1 METSN
6 EFNELIAKFR
16 NEADRFIATVILKE
30 TELKNKKK
38 ELTIWRDRYPF
49 LKEKP
54 KLPFFKDLAWHFIQP
69 DILAFSEEEIAKIRT
84 YIVSKICG
92 IYKHAQS
99 MKTALC
105 NDRICQNAEKGVC
118 TIAFTKNTIDANTQW
133 LLRLISDLTRLIVEF
148 NRSHP
153 ELPPMESKDMLFVC
167 SSKVPIKN
175 QKHNQ
180 IGSNSTHCKNIS
192 EYISILTSRN
202 HNYPPPILLLCS
214 NNARVKEINI
224 LLKSLPGLHDNLRF
238 PIEIQWDEAHNMTEG
253 IPSKRVSIEHILFNP
268 YVIALIPC
276 TATADENIADDE
288 NPLWRSA
295 DLENRAINYA
305 NIEKYS
311 VKSSDSEYS
320 ALCDAGQ
327 VTIER
332 VRQDSRYKE
341 YNITEFERKVF
352 IDVDNFATKNKI
364 TKEIR
369 ETNPG
374 IHGKEF
380 EDLVDELW
388 LKDIDRR
395 RQLEFH
401 IFMTGEIQ
409 GYNDILN
416 VLDNWLQM
424 SDDKLL
430 FPFNEQTIHVIQT
443 PNRKV
448 LTRSAMIHALD
459 QPYKPICI
467 GLYGGKINL
476 MYHTSSE
483 VINERIHSE
492 LCDSVSVQAMNDKVQ
507 TIIEELNKEGVDTS
521 VPIIIMGNYIPTGES
536 ITFVNSAYGVL
547 RSVFKTHDG
556 QKSNADK
563 DYQTYCRCCYMV
575 DAFKRANPAF
585 ECPPKFIIGTELSI
599 ANAIA
604 YEKRNDD
611 RVDRLRRNIGIYNEG
626 LTEYNPSLSS
636 NGVSESDTNIAI
648 PVKIIID
655 DPEDENI
662 VNLRQILLN
671 KITLQPERTE
681 IMRLFGRARDN
692 QSIII
697 TDKTGKF
704 NFTDFTLKSVRRYRK
719 KNDAN
724 QEDAMKIRDRKE
736 SYANKNSEYLPFEA
750 DYRFESYHANF
761 NQSASFMNDKSKIK
775 EKECDLTCC
784 IDRYEYIGT
793 VNNKNTMWLSYRF

>member
-1 METSN
+1 MEISD
-6 EFNELIAKFR
+6 ELNELMARFM
-16 NEADRFIATVILKE
+16 NETDRFIGKVISKE
-30 TELKNKKK
+30 TELKNNKK
-38 ELTIWRDRYPF
+38 ELSIWRNRYPF

-54 KLPFFKDLAWHFIQP
+54 KLPLFDELARHFIQP
-69 DILAFSEEEIAKIRT
+69 DSSTFSEEEVAKIRT
-84 YIVSKICG
+84 YLVSKIRG

-133 LLRLISDLTRLIVEF
+133 LLRLISDLTHLIIEF
-148 NRSHP
+148 NKSHP

-167 SSKVPIKN
+167 SSKVPIK
-175 QKHNQ
+175 
-180 IGSNSTHCKNIS
+180 IGTNSTHCKNIS

-214 NNARVKEINI
+214 NHARVKEINV
-224 LLKSLPGLHDNLRF
+224 LLRSLPGLHTNLQF

-253 IPSKRVSIEHILFNP
+253 IPSKRATIEHILFNP
-268 YVIALIPC
+268 YVITLIPC
-276 TATADENIADDE
+276 TATADENIADDK

-295 DLENRAINYA
+295 DLENNAINYA

-311 VKSSDSEYS
+311 VQSSDPEYS

-327 VTIER
+327 VTIEE
-332 VRQDSRYKE
+332 VRQDGKYKE
-341 YNITEFERKVF
+341 YNIKEFEREVF
-352 IDVDNFATKNKI
+352 INVDNFATKNKI
-364 TKEIR
+364 IKEIR
-369 ETNPG
+369 ETNSD

-380 EDLVDELW
+380 DDLVEEEW

-424 SDDKLL
+424 SDGKSL
-430 FPFNEQTIHVIQT
+430 FPLNEQTIHVIQT
-443 PNRKV
+443 PNRKM

-476 MYHTSSE
+476 MYHTSSG
-483 VINERIHSE
+483 VINDRTHSE
-492 LCDSVSVQAMNDKVQ
+492 LYDSVSVQAMNDKIQ
-507 TIIEELNKEGVDTS
+507 TIIEELNKEGVDTA

-575 DAFKRANPAF
+575 TAFKRANPAF
-585 ECPPKFIIGTELSI
+585 ECPPKFIIGTKLSI
-599 ANAIA
+599 DNAIA

-611 RVDRLRRNIGIYNEG
+611 RVDRLRKNIGIYNKG
-626 LTEYNPSLSS
+626 LTEYIPSASS
-636 NGVSESDTNIAI
+636 NGVSESDANIAI

-662 VNLRQILLN
+662 VKIRQFILN
-671 KITLQPERTE
+671 KTTNQPDRNE
-681 IMRLFGRARDN
+681 IMRLFACAHEN
-692 QSIII
+692 QAIII

-704 NFTDFTLKSVRRYRK
+704 KFSEFTLKNVRRYRK
-719 KNDAN
+719 KNDAIP
-724 QEDAMKIRDRKE
+724 EHALKIRDRKE

-750 DYRFESYHANF
+750 DYRFDSYHANF
-761 NQSASFMNDKSKIK
+761 NQSVSFMNDKSSIK
-775 EKECDLTCC
+775 DKECDLTCC